1 MEFLD
6 DFIWA
11 SPITQ
16 ILRQVALAAHGSID
30 IALSSRIVVLVLITL
45 PPFLLNKFHAV
56 EL

>member
-1 MEFLD
+1 MELLD